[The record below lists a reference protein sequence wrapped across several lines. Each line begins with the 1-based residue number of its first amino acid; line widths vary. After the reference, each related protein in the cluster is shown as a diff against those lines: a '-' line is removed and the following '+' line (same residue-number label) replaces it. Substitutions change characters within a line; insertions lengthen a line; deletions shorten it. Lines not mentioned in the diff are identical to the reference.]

1 MANPTTAAEWK
12 QVAANAQ
19 AQIDAVNQQKAQGE
33 AQITALE
40 QQLLAN
46 GQQISDYLI
55 ANPRIT
61 SRDPGLLALQ
71 AQTDTIKQNL
81 AKTEVYVRATLTSQL
96 FQLRAT
102 INNANTQAGVASTGA
117 PNTNTNTPPE
127 TVVPDQSNTAVTTT
141 TEPEPV
147 QQSVID
153 PNTDPNTN
161 IGSEP
166 VVENA
171 TPQFATGQNEATN
184 AAFLE
189 ANASEQQVI
198 DPNSDPNT
206 NIGEDGQNQDT

>member
-71 AQTDTIKQNL
+71 AQTDTIKQ
-81 AKTEVYVRATLTSQL
+81 K
-96 FQLRAT
+96 
-102 INNANTQAGVASTGA
+102 
-117 PNTNTNTPPE
+117 
-127 TVVPDQSNTAVTTT
+127 
-141 TEPEPV
+141 
-147 QQSVID
+147 
-153 PNTDPNTN
+153 
-161 IGSEP
+161 
-166 VVENA
+166 
-171 TPQFATGQNEATN
+171 
-184 AAFLE
+184 
-189 ANASEQQVI
+189 
-198 DPNSDPNT
+198 
-206 NIGEDGQNQDT
+206 